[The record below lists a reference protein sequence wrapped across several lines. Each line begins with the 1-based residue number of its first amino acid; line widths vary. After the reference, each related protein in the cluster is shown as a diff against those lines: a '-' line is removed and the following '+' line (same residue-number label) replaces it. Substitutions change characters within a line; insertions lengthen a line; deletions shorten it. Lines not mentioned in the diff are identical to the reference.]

1 MGEAMKFP
9 NLKITS
15 HTIGRFMERAGVK
28 DRNRAMKQ
36 IAALV
41 KVSSRNPDGTFHAK
55 GWTLVI
61 TKDNTVETI
70 YRLGNVANKSTMKK
84 RVFSKN

>member
-1 MGEAMKFP
+1 MRIS
-9 NLKITS
+9 LKITG
-15 HTIGRFMERAGVK
+15 HTIDRFMERAGVK
-28 DRNRAMKQ
+28 NRDRAMRQ
-36 IAALV
+36 IAKLV
-41 KVSSRNPDGTFHAK
+41 KVAQRNPDGTFHAK